1 MSQLNRR
8 GLVVSPPP
16 PSRTPMTLDRR
27 PPTIASGGAWAPTL
41 AVGADNLPMLVWRL
55 DPPARA
61 CASGP
66 LGGGI
71 GERRWVLNAQ
81 VAPDFDDVDLGAH
94 LRRHAAAAGCAGPG
108 VGLLT
113 AAPVTERTV
122 GADDGVV
129 AYATVGLRRPT
140 WAAAPGPVTSLAVA
154 RAGTINVVAFLPA
167 PLVDAALV
175 NAVMTATEAKA
186 QALVE
191 AGIPGTGTASD
202 AVCVLAPRDGAAQP
216 FGGPRST
223 LGAPLAR
230 AVHTAVRHGVR
241 RATQRS

>member
-1 MSQLNRR
+1 
-8 GLVVSPPP
+8 
-16 PSRTPMTLDRR
+16 
-27 PPTIASGGAWAPTL
+27 
-41 AVGADNLPMLVWRL
+41 MLVWRL
-55 DPPARA
+55 DPPARV

-71 GERRWVLNAQ
+71 GARRWVLNAQ
-81 VAPDFDDVDLGAH
+81 VAPDFDDVDVGAH
-94 LRRHAAAAGCAGPG
+94 LRRCATAAGCDGPG

-122 GADDGVV
+122 GADDAVV

-140 WAAAPGPVTSLAVA
+140 WASAPASAGVSRPVL
-154 RAGTINVVAFLPA
+154 AGTINVVAFLPA

-175 NAVMTATEAKA
+175 NAVMTATEAKT

-191 AGIPGTGTASD
+191 AGVAGTGTASD
-202 AVCVLAPRDGAAQP
+202 AVCVLTPRDGPAQA
-216 FGGPRST
+216 FGGPRSA

-230 AVHTAVRHGVR
+230 AVHAAVRDGAR
-241 RATQRS
+241 RAARRAP

>member
-1 MSQLNRR
+1 
-8 GLVVSPPP
+8 
-16 PSRTPMTLDRR
+16 
-27 PPTIASGGAWAPTL
+27 
-41 AVGADNLPMLVWRL
+41 MLVWRL

-81 VAPDFDDVDLGAH
+81 VPPDFGDVDLGAH
-94 LRRHAAAAGCAGPG
+94 LRWRAAAAGCTGPG

-113 AAPVTERTV
+113 AAPVRDRTA
-122 GADDGVV
+122 GTDGDVV
-129 AYATVGLRRPT
+129 AYATVGLRHPT
-140 WAAAPGPVTSLAVA
+140 WAAEQGAAASTASG

-175 NAVMTATEAKA
+175 NAVMTATEAKS
-186 QALVE
+186 QALAE
-191 AGIPGTGTASD
+191 AGVPGTGTASD
-202 AVCVLAPRDGAAQP
+202 AICVVTPQDGVAQP
-216 FGGPRST
+216 YGGPRST

-230 AVHTAVRHGVR
+230 AVHTAVRDGVR
-241 RATQRS
+241 RAVQRS